1 MPNVRRVV
9 VDTSIIV
16 AALRTRHSA
25 ANAVLRLV
33 AKRRLVALA
42 TPPLFLEYED
52 VLKRPEQQLVHGLA
66 ADVVDRFLAEL
77 AALLEPVEIHFRWRP
92 QARDPSD
99 EMVLEAAING
109 TADALVTYNVADFR
123 SAGERFGIPIV
134 RPGDILGKVKQ

>member
-1 MPNVRRVV
+1 MAGVRRIVL
-9 VDTSIIV
+9 DTSIIV
-16 AALRTRHSA
+16 AALRTRRGA

-33 AKRRLVALA
+33 ARRRLMALA

-66 ADVVDRFLAEL
+66 AEAVDRFLAEL
-77 AALLEPVEIHFRWRP
+77 AALLEPVEVHYRWRP

-109 TADALVTYNVADFR
+109 SADALVTYNVADFR

-134 RPGDILGKVKQ
+134 RPADILRKAKP